1 MTFSKYFSWMG
12 TFAVFIHIT
21 FFKWL
26 TKNKLAFMQMTW
38 GRVGGKPLHVYAE
51 YQIDIGNTNSRATC
65 PMNYVLLTSNSP

>member
-1 MTFSKYFSWMG
+1 ME

-65 PMNYVLLTSNSP
+65 PINYVLLISNSP